1 MVGTR
6 RAGRARTAPWVSA
19 IVLAAGVSR
28 RMGASKPLASL
39 FGRPLLEHVV
49 ENLAGSR
56 VREVV
61 VVLGHASD
69 RVQREVDLG
78 SARVVVNA
86 DYREGM
92 STSIRAGLRAAD
104 PSAGAYLMVLGDQPF
119 VAAATVDA
127 LVVAW
132 VRHPTPIVIPT
143 FRARRGNPVLVDR
156 VLVAAMDS
164 VTGDRGFRALFG
176 SRARDILEVPVK
188 DPGILFDVDT
198 AEDVRSLEAKVAE
211 GLTLRAA
218 LTELVTRTRGRSN

>member
-1 MVGTR
+1 MAGAR
-6 RAGRARTAPWVSA
+6 RAGRARTAPRVSA

-28 RMGASKPLASL
+28 RMGAPKPLVNL
-39 FGRPLLEHVV
+39 FGRPLLEHVL

-61 VVLGHASD
+61 VVLGHESD
-69 RVQREVDLG
+69 RVQREADLG

-92 STSIRAGLRAAD
+92 SASIRAGLRAAD

-119 VAAATVDA
+119 VAPATVDA
-127 LVVAW
+127 LVEAW
-132 VRHPTPIVIPT
+132 ARRPTPLAIPT